1 MKDKK
6 PKRYLLRLSPIQR
19 SGLRFALG
27 MYLDSTPEKPNNIQA
42 RGIKIVQKI
51 YKNLWKRRVK

>member
-19 SGLRFALG
+19 SELRFALG
-27 MYLDSTPEKPNNIQA
+27 LYLDSAPEKPNNI
-42 RGIKIVQKI
+42 
-51 YKNLWKRRVK
+51 